1 MTTTAPPVNGRARPV
16 TLAPLRLPVNG
27 PARPWPGRDDPGQP
41 VTPVHEPGQPSG
53 GDDRNL
59 TPGTPGRSRT
69 AADRPRH
76 LALMTSAF
84 RRNWWRLVFATVGAV
99 AAVVSYGHI
108 VNLFLSWHA
117 PSLDAHLMPV
127 AIDGLII
134 IGAGA
139 ARSGQ
144 VWLGWSA
151 IGPGLA
157 ASLYAN
163 VMNGLPHGYGPAMG
177 SGWATVALFL
187 ATNVMERWKAAP
199 AVTPR
204 EDKVAPGIADRPDSG
219 ADNPGDSRPG
229 KTAGKMPSRKVMS
242 RTGRDRAA
250 DIIRRNPGW
259 DNARVAGQAGCDVRT
274 VRRARNSLAGKGTS

>member
-1 MTTTAPPVNGRARPV
+1 MDATAQANGRARPV
-16 TLAPLRLPVNG
+16 TLTSLRLPEHG
-27 PARPWPGRDDPGQP
+27 PVSGWPQDDPGQP
-41 VTPVHEPGQPSG
+41 
-53 GDDRNL
+53 
-59 TPGTPGRSRT
+59 RT
-69 AADRPRH
+69 AADKAGRWRDAVP
-76 LALMTSAF
+76 AF

-117 PSLDAHLMPV
+117 TLLDARLMPV

-139 ARSGQ
+139 AKGGQ
-144 VWLGWSA
+144 KRLGWSA

-163 VMNGLPHGYGPAMG
+163 VMNGLPYGYGAAMG

-199 AVTPR
+199 VVTPR
-204 EDKVAPGIADRPDSG
+204 HDSGHDKKDDKPQRKAAPRKPAAAMTNKELADREGVS
-219 ADNPGDSRPG
+219 
-229 KTAGKMPSRKVMS
+229 V
-242 RTGRDRAA
+242 RTLQR
-250 DIIRRNPGW
+250 RRNGSKP
-259 DNARVAGQAGCDVRT
+259 
-274 VRRARNSLAGKGTS
+274 

>member
-1 MTTTAPPVNGRARPV
+1 MEGSRMPGNPPRANGHAKPV
-16 TLAPLRLPVNG
+16 TLAPLALAGPVSG
-27 PARPWPGRDDPGQP
+27 WPQDDPGQFG
-41 VTPVHEPGQPSG
+41 TAGEPGH
-53 GDDRNL
+53 RW
-59 TPGTPGRSRT
+59 
-69 AADRPRH
+69 RH
-76 LALMTSAF
+76 AVSAF
-84 RRNWWRLVFATVGAV
+84 RRNWWRLVFASVGAV

-117 PSLDAHLMPV
+117 PLYDARLMPV

-139 ARSGQ
+139 AKGGQ
-144 VWLGWSA
+144 KRLGWSA

-163 VMNGLPHGYGPAMG
+163 VMNGLPYGYGAAMG

-204 EDKVAPGIADRPDSG
+204 QDDTASQPAAAPVVTPRHDSDHDKKDDKPPRKQAP
-219 ADNPGDSRPG
+219 
-229 KTAGKMPSRKVMS
+229 RKGTNKELAAAQGVS
-242 RTGRDRAA
+242 VRTLQRRKNGRTGS
-250 DIIRRNPGW
+250 
-259 DNARVAGQAGCDVRT
+259 T
-274 VRRARNSLAGKGTS
+274 T